1 MATLKRIGCTII
13 AQDDNKTLVQLVEE
27 NKRNLHGADL
37 RRADLRHADLRRV
50 DLRHADLRCANLRYA
65 DLRCA
70 NLRHADLRHADL
82 HGALISD
89 NYRLKDTYH
98 HVTNI
103 GSENGVL
110 ELYDCEEGWFIRR
123 GCFSGSKAEFLAKVT
138 ETHGDH
144 EHAQKYRQLIAA
156 LIGDDI

>member
-37 RRADLRHADLRRV
+37 RRAD
-50 DLRHADLRCANLRYA
+50 
-65 DLRCA
+65 
-70 NLRHADLRHADL
+70 LRHADLRHADL